1 MEKLTVRE
9 IAEITGGQIFSKD
22 IDMTV
27 CGFSTDSRTIKPG
40 EFFIALEGRNYRGHD
55 FIRDAAERG
64 ASGIIADRPAN
75 EACRA
80 SVNHVIRV
88 EDTTEAMARIAAE
101 LRKRSGIPVICITGT
116 NGKTTVKEML
126 AHILLSRYKVLK
138 SRKSYNNII
147 GVSLTFFELE
157 SFHEV
162 VVMEVGTNHPGE
174 IAKLAETASPNMAVI
189 TNIGDGHLKFFGDR
203 EGVFLEK
210 VSLLKALPGTGLAFL
225 NRDDPF
231 LKRASV
237 RGVARRYFGAES
249 GSDYRIND
257 VTKFGGGYEFTLN
270 EKRYLLPLD
279 GVHNVHNA
287 VAAIA
292 VAENFGL
299 EYEEIR
305 KALETV
311 TLSEGRL
318 ERVESEG
325 VWFINDAYNANPD
338 SFESA
343 LSMLQ
348 TTPSE
353 GKKVVVA
360 GDMLELGSKS
370 DEFHRMIGRS
380 IAGKGIDLLVAM
392 GAKARYIAYGA
403 IESGMGKD
411 RALCVQSHEDAA
423 EIVRDLAGRGALVLL
438 KGSRGTRMEE
448 VLKCFTMSCTR

>member
-1 MEKLTVRE
+1 MEKLTVRD
-9 IAEITGGQIFSKD
+9 IAEITGGQIFSKGMD
-22 IDMTV
+22 APVT
-27 CGFSTDSRTIKPG
+27 GFSTDSRTIEPG
-40 EFFIALEGRNYRGHD
+40 EFFIALEGINFSGHD
-55 FIRDAAERG
+55 YIRAAAEKG
-64 ASGIIADRPAN
+64 AAGIIADRPAN
-75 EACRA
+75 EACGA
-80 SVNHVIRV
+80 GVGHVIRV
-88 EDTTEAMARIAAE
+88 GDTTEAMARIAAE
-101 LRKRSGIPVICITGT
+101 IRKRSLIPVVCITGT

-126 AHILLSRYKVLK
+126 AQILSSRYKVLK

-157 SFHEV
+157 PSHEV
-162 VVMEVGTNHPGE
+162 VVMELGTNHPGE
-174 IAKLAETASPNMAVI
+174 IAKLADTAGPNMAVI
-189 TNIGDGHLKFFGDR
+189 TNIGDGHLKYFGDR

-210 VSLLKALPGTGLAFL
+210 ISLLKALPGTGLAFL

-237 RGVARRYFGAES
+237 RGVARRYFGTEP
-249 GSDYRIND
+249 GSEYRIND
-257 VTKFGGGYEFTLN
+257 IAKSGGGYEFTLN
-270 EKRYLLPLD
+270 EKRYYLPLD

-287 VAAIA
+287 TAAIS

-318 ERVESEG
+318 QRVEAEG

-343 LSMLQ
+343 LGMLQ
-348 TTPSE
+348 GTPSE

-360 GDMLELGSKS
+360 GDMLELGDKS

-392 GAKARYIAYGA
+392 GTKARYIAYGA
-403 IESGMGKD
+403 IESGMEKD
-411 RALCVQSHEDAA
+411 RALCVQTHEDAA